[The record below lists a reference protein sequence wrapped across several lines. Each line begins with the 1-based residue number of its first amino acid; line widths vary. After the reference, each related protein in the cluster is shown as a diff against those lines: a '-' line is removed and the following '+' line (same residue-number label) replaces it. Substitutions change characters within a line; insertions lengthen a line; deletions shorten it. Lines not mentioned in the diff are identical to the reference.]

1 MIGHKRETGGILGW
15 FAGNHVAANILMI
28 ALVVAG
34 AYTVM
39 TMRTEVFPPID
50 PRQVTASVSYPGA
63 NPEEVESGIVIRME
77 AALSGISGISRVTSR
92 AAEGLGTVTAELTSF
107 ADADEVLS
115 DIRDAID
122 RLPDFPP
129 EGAEDPSVEKA
140 AVRPQLMTLAL
151 YGEVGE
157 RPLRAAAERLRDDL
171 LAVNQIAEV
180 ELGGVRAYEISIE
193 VDEEALQRFNLTFET
208 ITQRISAASL
218 DLVGGTLRTAG
229 GEILLRTPAERFDAE
244 GFGDI
249 PVIVTDDGAT
259 VRLSDIGKVRDGFA
273 DGDLINVY
281 NGQPAVFISIFRA
294 PEQGAIAAER
304 VVRDFLDTVRLP
316 PGIGLEIRDN
326 DTDVLRDRINLMLRN
341 AIFGFGLVFL
351 SLVLFLDLKLA
362 FWTSLAIPVSFLGGL
377 AIASLFGASINMISL
392 FALIIVLGIVVDDAV
407 VVGENVYQAQA
418 KGQGTGQTPFE
429 ATLRGLREVA
439 APVTLGVLTTIMA
452 FAPLAFTSGT
462 LGQIIS
468 VVPIV
473 VIAILLVSLLESLM
487 ILPAHLSGGG
497 RWSIGP
503 LAWVQRGFQTALETV
518 TQTILRP
525 VVLGAVK
532 VRYLTM
538 ALVCAGIVLA
548 AVSYLTGHLRFVFI
562 PPTEADGVQLTLTMA
577 EGAPFGATRQG
588 AETALWA
595 AARVNDRIAARDG
608 TAPVLRTS
616 ATIGQA
622 AAANPLGGGA
632 DSSTNVAQ
640 IRVELTPSDSRSI
653 GSADFERLWR
663 EEIGALAGAESMTF
677 VSGLF
682 VLGDD
687 VSIELDHP
695 DDDALMAA
703 ADALGDRLE
712 ATAGVSD
719 IEFSL
724 QFGKRQLEFQL
735 NTLGQSLGLTDSDM
749 ARQIRRAFFGE
760 TVQTMQRGL
769 EEVDVVVRYPED
781 ARTSL
786 SDVYALRITL
796 PGGETVPVTAIAEIT
811 ETRGFSTIE
820 RADGRRILRVTAKV
834 DPEVTTS
841 DNVNNN
847 LITEFL
853 PELSERIIGLGWS
866 ISGQAA
872 DQNEDLMN
880 LLGAMGIAMLGIF
893 VMIASFTRSYILP
906 LVILTTVAYGV
917 VGAVV
922 GHVLLGYPLTFI
934 SLFGI
939 VALSGVV
946 VNDTILLLDDYT
958 RRLSR
963 LPDLDKMQAMADS
976 AVRRFRPILMTTLST
991 AFGLLP
997 MIYETS
1003 LQAKFLIPMAI
1014 SLGFGILIATPILL
1028 LAVPA
1033 TILILEDMSAPLRR
1047 VRHKPV
1053 HNTRKRAALTED
1065 EITELLSALEE
1076 V

>member
-1 MIGHKRETGGILGW
+1 MTGHKRVNVGILGW
-15 FAGNHVAANILMI
+15 FANNHVAANILMI

-77 AALSGISGISRVTSR
+77 AALSGIPGIARVTSR
-92 AAEGLGTVTAELTSF
+92 PAEGLGTVTADLASF
-107 ADADEVLS
+107 ADADELLS

-140 AVRPQLMTLAL
+140 TIKPQLMTLAL
-151 YGEVGE
+151 FGEVGE
-157 RPLRAAAERLRDDL
+157 RPLREAAERLRDDL

-180 ELGGVRAYEISIE
+180 ELGGVRAYEVSIE
-193 VDEEALQRFNLTFET
+193 VVEEALQRFNLTFET
-208 ITQRISAASL
+208 ITQKISAASL
-218 DLVGGTLRTAG
+218 DLAGGTLRTAN

-244 GFGDI
+244 GFEDI
-249 PVIVTDDGAT
+249 PIIVTDDGAT
-259 VRLSDIGKVRDGFA
+259 VRLSDIGTVRDGFA

-341 AIFGFGLVFL
+341 AVFGFGLVFL

-362 FWTSLAIPVSFLGGL
+362 FSTSLAIPVSFLGGL

-418 KGQGTGQTPFE
+418 EGRNPFE

-473 VIAILLVSLLESLM
+473 VIAILVVSLLESLL

-497 RWSIGP
+497 RWSMGP
-503 LAWVQRGFQTALETV
+503 LAWVQRGFQTALEAL

-525 VVLGAVK
+525 VVLSAVK

-577 EGAPFGATRQG
+577 EGAPFSTTRQG

-608 TAPVLRTS
+608 AEPVLRTS

-622 AAANPLGGGA
+622 VAANPFGGSA
-632 DSSTNVAQ
+632 DSGTNVAQ

-653 GSADFERLWR
+653 ASADFERLWR

-687 VSIELDHP
+687 VSIELDHL

-703 ADALGDRLE
+703 ADALRDRLE

-724 QFGKRQLEFQL
+724 KFGKRQLEFQL

-760 TVQTMQRGL
+760 TVQTMQRSL
-769 EEVDVVVRYPED
+769 EEVDVVVRYPQD

-796 PGGETVPVTAIAEIT
+796 PGGETVPVTAIADIT

-834 DPEVTTS
+834 DPDVTTS
-841 DNVNNN
+841 DNVNDN

-853 PELSERIIGLGWS
+853 PELSDLFIGLGWAM
-866 ISGQAA
+866 SGQAA

-893 VMIASFTRSYILP
+893 VMLASFTRSYILP

-939 VALSGVV
+939 IALSGVV

-958 RRLSR
+958 QRLSR
-963 LPDLDKMQAMADS
+963 LPDLDKMQAIADS

-1028 LAVPA
+1028 VAVPA
-1033 TILILEDMSAPLRR
+1033 TVLILNDLAAPFRWGRR
-1047 VRHKPV
+1047 WLDARRDTLVDTP
-1053 HNTRKRAALTED
+1053 T
-1065 EITELLSALEE
+1065 
-1076 V
+1076 

>member
-28 ALVVAG
+28 AMVVAG

-77 AALSGISGISRVTSR
+77 AALSGISGIARVTSR

-140 AVRPQLMTLAL
+140 ATRPQLMTLAL

-218 DLVGGTLRTAG
+218 DLAGGTLRTAG

-244 GFGDI
+244 GFEDI

-259 VRLSDIGKVRDGFA
+259 VRLSDIGTVRDGFA
-273 DGDLINVY
+273 DGDLINVH

-407 VVGENVYQAQA
+407 VVGENVYQAQV
-418 KGQGTGQTPFE
+418 KGRSPFE

-473 VIAILLVSLLESLM
+473 VIAILLVSLLESLL

-497 RWSIGP
+497 RWSMGP

-548 AVSYLTGHLRFVFI
+548 AVSYLTGYLRFVFI

-577 EGAPFGATRQG
+577 EGAPFEATRQG

-595 AARVNDRIAARDG
+595 AERVNGRIAARDG

-622 AAANPLGGGA
+622 AAASPLGGGA

-682 VLGDD
+682 ILGDD

-695 DDDALMAA
+695 DDDALIAA

-712 ATAGVSD
+712 AIAGVSD

-735 NTLGQSLGLTDSDM
+735 NTLGQSLGLTESDM

-760 TVQTMQRGL
+760 TVQTLQRGL
-769 EEVDVVVRYPED
+769 EEVDVVVRYPQD

-796 PGGETVPVTAIAEIT
+796 PNGGTVPVTAIADIT

-841 DNVNNN
+841 DNVNSN
-847 LITEFL
+847 LMSKFL
-853 PELSERIIGLGWS
+853 PELGDRFIGLGWS
-866 ISGQAA
+866 MSGQAA

-893 VMIASFTRSYILP
+893 VMLASFTRSYILP

-963 LPDLDKMQAMADS
+963 LPDLDKVQAIADS

-1028 LAVPA
+1028 VAVPA
-1033 TILILEDMSAPLRR
+1033 TVLILNDLAAPLRW
-1047 VRHKPV
+1047 VRRKPV
-1053 HNTRKRAALTED
+1053 HNTSKRADLNED
-1065 EITELLSALEE
+1065 EITALSSALEE

>member
-1 MIGHKRETGGILGW
+1 MTWVVEKRRGILGW
-15 FAGNHVAANILMI
+15 FAGNHVAANILMV
-28 ALVVAG
+28 ALIVAG
-34 AYTVM
+34 AYTVA

-77 AALSGISGISRVTSR
+77 AALSGISGIARVTSR
-92 AAEGLGTVTAELTSF
+92 AAEGLGTVTAEITSF

-151 YGEVGE
+151 FGEVEE
-157 RPLRAAAERLRDDL
+157 RPLREAAERLRDDL

-208 ITQRISAASL
+208 IAQRISAASL
-218 DLVGGTLRTAG
+218 DLAGGTLRTAN
-229 GEILLRTPAERFDAE
+229 GEILLRTPAERVDPE

-249 PVIVTDDGAT
+249 PIIVTDDGAT
-259 VRLSDIGKVRDGFA
+259 VRLADIGAVRDGFA

-304 VVRDFLDTVRLP
+304 VVRDFLDMVRLP
-316 PGIGLEIRDN
+316 PGLALEIRDN

-418 KGQGTGQTPFE
+418 EGLNPFE

-439 APVTLGVLTTIMA
+439 APVTLGVMTTIVA

-473 VIAILLVSLLESLM
+473 VIAILAVSLLESLL

-503 LAWVQRGFQTALETV
+503 LAWVQLGFQAALDSV
-518 TQTILRP
+518 TQTVLRP
-525 VVLGAVK
+525 MVLGAVRF
-532 VRYLTM
+532 RYLTVT
-538 ALVCAGIVLA
+538 LVVAGIALA
-548 AVSYLTGHLRFVFI
+548 AVAYLTGHLRFVFI

-577 EGAPFGATRQG
+577 EGAPFSTTRQG
-588 AETALWA
+588 AEA
-595 AARVNDRIAARDG
+595 AIFAVGRINERIASRDG

-622 AAANPLGGGA
+622 SAASPLGGSV
-632 DSSTNVAQ
+632 DRSSNVAQ

-653 GSADFERLWR
+653 SSIDFERLWR
-663 EEIGALAGAESMTF
+663 EEIGPLAGAESMTF

-687 VSIELDHP
+687 VSIELSHP
-695 DDDALMAA
+695 DDDTLIAA
-703 ADALGDRLE
+703 AEALGDRLE
-712 ATAGVSD
+712 ATTGVFD

-735 NTLGQSLGLTDSDM
+735 NELGQSLGLSESDM
-749 ARQIRRAFFGE
+749 ARQLRRAFFGE
-760 TVQTMQRGL
+760 TVQTLQRGL
-769 EEVDVVVRYPED
+769 EEVDVVVRYPRE

-786 SDVYALRITL
+786 SDVYSLGVTL
-796 PGGETVPVTAIAEIT
+796 PRGDTVPVTSIADIT

-820 RADGRRILRVTAKV
+820 RADGRRVLRVTAKV
-834 DPEVTTS
+834 DADIATAG
-841 DNVNNN
+841 NVNDN
-847 LITEFL
+847 LVSEFL
-853 PELSERIIGLGWS
+853 PELSDHSFGLSWS
-866 ISGQAA
+866 MSGQAV
-872 DQNEDLMN
+872 DQNKDLAN

-893 VMIASFTRSYILP
+893 VMLGAFTRSYIMP
-906 LVILTTVAYGV
+906 MVILTTVAYGI
-917 VGAVV
+917 VGAVI

-963 LPDLDKMQAMADS
+963 HPNLDKARAMAES
-976 AVRRFRPILMTTLST
+976 AARRFRPILMTTLST
-991 AFGLLP
+991 AIGLLP

-1028 LAVPA
+1028 LAIPA
-1033 TILILEDMSAPLRR
+1033 TVVILDDLASPFRWARWRFGARPRTPLGT
-1047 VRHKPV
+1047 P
-1053 HNTRKRAALTED
+1053 A
-1065 EITELLSALEE
+1065 
-1076 V
+1076 

>member
-1 MIGHKRETGGILGW
+1 MTGRTPIRGGILEW

-34 AYTVM
+34 AFTVM

-50 PRQVTASVSYPGA
+50 PRQITASVSYPGA

-77 AALSGISGISRVTSR
+77 AALSGVSGIARITSR

-115 DIRDAID
+115 DIRDAVD
-122 RLPDFPP
+122 RLPDYPP
-129 EGAEDPSVEKA
+129 EGAEDPTVEKA
-140 AVRPQLMTLAL
+140 AIRPQLMTLAL
-151 YGEVGE
+151 FGDVGE
-157 RPLRAAAERLRDDL
+157 RPLREAAERLRDDL
-171 LAVNQIAEV
+171 LAVSQIAEV
-180 ELGGVRAYEISIE
+180 ELGGVRAYEVSIE
-193 VDEEALQRFNLTFET
+193 VDEDALQRFNLTFET

-218 DLVGGTLRTAG
+218 DLAGGTLRTAG
-229 GEILLRTPAERFDAE
+229 GDILLRTPAQRVDTES
-244 GFGDI
+244 FGEI
-249 PVIVTDDGAT
+249 PVIVTDEGAS
-259 VRLSDIGKVRDGFA
+259 VRLSDIGTVRDGFA
-273 DGDLINVY
+273 DGDLITVY
-281 NGQPAVFISIFRA
+281 NGQPSVFISIFRA
-294 PEQGAIAAER
+294 PEQGAIDAEQL
-304 VVRDFLDTVRLP
+304 VRDFLDDVRLP

-362 FWTSLAIPVSFLGGL
+362 FWTSLAIPISFLGGL
-377 AIASLFGASINMISL
+377 AIASMFGASINMISL
-392 FALIIVLGIVVDDAV
+392 FALIIVLGVVVDDAV

-418 KGQGTGQTPFE
+418 EGRNQFE
-429 ATLRGLREVA
+429 ATLRGLKEVA
-439 APVTLGVLTTIMA
+439 TPVTLGVMTTIMA

-462 LGQIIS
+462 LGQVIS
-468 VVPIV
+468 VMPIV
-473 VIAILLVSLLESLM
+473 VIAILAVSLLESLL

-497 RWSIGP
+497 RWSMGP
-503 LAWVQRGFQTALETV
+503 LAWVQRAFQATLAAV
-518 TQTILRP
+518 TQNILRP
-525 VVLGAVK
+525 MVLGAIK

-538 ALVCAGIVLA
+538 TLICAGIVLA
-548 AVSYLTGHLRFVFI
+548 AVSYLTGHLRFVFL

-577 EGAPFGATRQG
+577 EGAPFSTTRQG
-588 AETALWA
+588 AEAALWA
-595 AARVNDRIAARDG
+595 AQRVNDRIASRDG
-608 TAPVLRTS
+608 IAPVLRTS
-616 ATIGQA
+616 ATIGQTA
-622 AAANPLGGGA
+622 AGGPMA
-632 DSSTNVAQ
+632 RSTDSSTNMAQ

-653 GSADFERLWR
+653 GSTEFERLWR
-663 EEIGALAGAESMTF
+663 EEVAALTGAESMIF

-682 VLGDD
+682 IVGDD
-687 VSIELDHP
+687 VSIELSHP
-695 DDDALMAA
+695 DDSMLIAA
-703 ADALGDRLE
+703 ADALGDRLN

-724 QFGKRQLEFQL
+724 KFGKRQLEFQL
-735 NTLGQSLGLTDSDM
+735 NELGQSLGLTDSEM

-760 TVQTMQRGL
+760 TVQTLQRGL
-769 EEVDVVVRYPED
+769 EEVDVVVRYPQD

-786 SDVYALRITL
+786 SDVYNLRITL
-796 PGGETVPVTAIAEIT
+796 PGGETVLVTAIANVT

-820 RADGRRILRVTAKV
+820 RAESRRVLRVTAKV

-841 DNVNNN
+841 DNVNNS
-847 LITEFL
+847 LTTEFL
-853 PELSERIIGLGWS
+853 PDLSERVIGLGWS

-872 DQNEDLMN
+872 DQNTDLMN

-893 VMIASFTRSYILP
+893 VMLASFTRSYILP

-922 GHVLLGYPLTFI
+922 GHVALGYPLTFI

-946 VNDTILLLDDYT
+946 VNDTILFLDDYT
-958 RRLSR
+958 RRLWR
-963 LPDLDKMQAMADS
+963 LPDLDKMQAIADS

-997 MIYETS
+997 MVYETS

-1028 LAVPA
+1028 LVVPA
-1033 TILILEDMSAPLRR
+1033 TVLILEDLAAPFRWGRR
-1047 VRHKPV
+1047 KFDMRPTTPV
-1053 HNTRKRAALTED
+1053 DTPA
-1065 EITELLSALEE
+1065 
-1076 V
+1076 

>member
-1 MIGHKRETGGILGW
+1 MTGGTPRRGGILEW

-34 AYTVM
+34 ANTVL
-39 TMRTEVFPPID
+39 TMRTEVLPPID
-50 PRQVTASVSYPGA
+50 PRQITASVSYPGA
-63 NPEEVESGIVIRME
+63 NPEEIESGIVIRME
-77 AALSGISGISRVTSR
+77 AALSGISGIVRITSR
-92 AAEGLGTVTAELTSF
+92 AAEGLGTVTAELSSF

-115 DIRDAID
+115 DIRDAVD

-129 EGAEDPSVEKA
+129 EGAEDASVAKA

-151 YGEVGE
+151 FGEVGE
-157 RPLRAAAERLRDDL
+157 RPLREAAERLRDDL
-171 LAVNQIAEV
+171 LAVRQIAEI
-180 ELGGVRAYEISIE
+180 ELNGVRAYEVSIE

-218 DLVGGTLRTAG
+218 DLAGGTLRTAN
-229 GEILLRTPAERFDAE
+229 GEILLRTPAERADAE
-244 GFGDI
+244 SFGDV
-249 PVIVTDDGAT
+249 PMIVTDEGAS
-259 VRLSDIGKVRDGFA
+259 VRLSDIGTVRDGFA

-304 VVRDFLDTVRLP
+304 VVRYFLETVGLP

-341 AIFGFGLVFL
+341 AVFGFGLVFL

-362 FWTSLAIPVSFLGGL
+362 FWTSLAIPISFLGGL
-377 AIASLFGASINMISL
+377 AIASLFGVSINMISL

-418 KGQGTGQTPFE
+418 ESRSQFE
-429 ATLRGLREVA
+429 ATLRGLKEVA
-439 APVTLGVLTTIMA
+439 APVTLGVMTTMMA

-473 VIAILLVSLLESLM
+473 VIAILAVSLLECLL

-497 RWSIGP
+497 RWSMGP
-503 LAWVQRGFQTALETV
+503 LAWVQRGFHATLEAV
-518 TQTILRP
+518 TRIILRP
-525 VVLGAVK
+525 VVLGAVR

-538 ALVCAGIVLA
+538 ALVCAGIGLA

-577 EGAPFGATRQG
+577 EGTPFPTTQQG
-588 AETALWA
+588 AEAALWA
-595 AARVNDRIAARDG
+595 AARVNDAIAARDG

-622 AAANPLGGGA
+622 TGGSPLAGST

-653 GSADFERLWR
+653 GSVDFERLWR
-663 EEIGALAGAESMTF
+663 EEIGALAAAESMIF

-682 VLGDD
+682 IVGDD
-687 VSIELDHP
+687 VSIELRHP
-695 DDDALMAA
+695 DDTILIAA
-703 ADALGDRLE
+703 ADGLGDRLK

-724 QFGKRQLEFQL
+724 QYGKRQLEFRL
-735 NTLGQSLGLTDSDM
+735 NGLGQSLGLTESDM

-760 TVQTMQRGL
+760 TVQTLQRGL
-769 EEVDVVVRYPED
+769 EEVDVVVRYPQD

-786 SDVYALRITL
+786 SDVYNLRITL
-796 PGGETVPVTAIAEIT
+796 PGGETVPVTAIADIT

-820 RADGRRILRVTAKV
+820 RADGRRVLRVTAKV
-834 DPEVTTS
+834 DPDVTTS
-841 DNVNNN
+841 DNVNTN
-847 LITEFL
+847 LTTEFL
-853 PELSERIIGLGWS
+853 PELSERVIGLNWS
-866 ISGQAA
+866 VSGQAA

-893 VMIASFTRSYILP
+893 VMLASFTRSYILP

-946 VNDTILLLDDYT
+946 VNDTILLLDDYK

-963 LPDLDKMQAMADS
+963 LPDLDKVQTIADS

-1028 LAVPA
+1028 VAVPA
-1033 TILILEDMSAPLRR
+1033 TIMILDDLGRPFRWAWRMFSPKLEP
-1047 VRHKPV
+1047 
-1053 HNTRKRAALTED
+1053 TKRA
-1065 EITELLSALEE
+1065 
-1076 V
+1076 

>member
-1 MIGHKRETGGILGW
+1 MIGRTQRPRGVLAW
-15 FAGNHVAANILMI
+15 FAGNHVAANILMV
-28 ALVVAG
+28 ALVLAG

-77 AALSGISGISRVTSR
+77 AALLGISGIARVTSR
-92 AAEGLGTVTAELTSF
+92 SAEGLGSVTAELSSF

-115 DIRDAID
+115 DVRDAID

-140 AVRPQLMTLAL
+140 AVRPKLMTLAL
-151 YGEVGE
+151 YGDVGE
-157 RPLRAAAERLRDDL
+157 RPLRQAAERLRDDL

-180 ELGGVRAYEISIE
+180 ELSGVRAYEVSIE
-193 VDEEALQRFNLTFET
+193 VDEEALQRFNLTFEA
-208 ITQRISAASL
+208 ITQKISAASL
-218 DLVGGTLRTAG
+218 DLAGGTLRTAG
-229 GEILLRTPAERFDAE
+229 GDILLRTPAERADAE

-249 PVIVTDDGAT
+249 PVIVTDEGAT
-259 VRLSDIGKVRDGFA
+259 VRLSDIGTIRDGFA
-273 DGDLINVY
+273 DGELINVY

-294 PEQGAIAAER
+294 PEQGAIDTEA
-304 VVRDFLDTVRLP
+304 VVRGFLEGVRLP

-377 AIASLFGASINMISL
+377 AIASLFGASISMISL

-418 KGQGTGQTPFE
+418 EGQAKGQTPFQ

-439 APVTLGVLTTIMA
+439 APVTLGVMTTIMA

-473 VIAILLVSLLESLM
+473 VIAILFVSLLESLF

-497 RWSIGP
+497 SWSMGP
-503 LAWVQRGFQTALETV
+503 LAWVQRGFKGALQAV

-525 VVLGAVK
+525 LVLGAVRF
-532 VRYLTM
+532 RYLTM

-548 AVSYLTGHLRFVFI
+548 AVNYLTGHLRFVFI

-608 TAPVLRTS
+608 AAPVLRTS

-622 AAANPLGGGA
+622 AEASPIGGRAESGA
-632 DSSTNVAQ
+632 NVAQ

-653 GSADFERLWR
+653 GSVDFERLWR
-663 EEIGALAGAESMTF
+663 EEIGALAGAESMVF
-677 VSGLF
+677 ISGLF

-687 VSIELDHP
+687 VSIELSHP
-695 DDDALMAA
+695 EDDALIAA
-703 ADALGDRLE
+703 ADDLGERLE
-712 ATAGVSD
+712 AIAGVSD

-724 QFGKRQLEFQL
+724 QYGKRQLEFQL
-735 NTLGQSLGLTDSDM
+735 NTLGQSLGLTESDM

-760 TVQTMQRGL
+760 SVQTLQRGL
-769 EEVDVVVRYPED
+769 EEVDVVVRYPQD

-786 SDVYALRITL
+786 SDVYNLRIAL
-796 PGGETVPVTAIAEIT
+796 PGGETVPVTAIADIT

-820 RADGRRILRVTAKV
+820 RSEGRRILRVTAKV
-834 DPEVTTS
+834 DPDVTTADAVNS
-841 DNVNNN
+841 D
-847 LITEFL
+847 LTAAFL
-853 PELSERIIGLGWS
+853 PALGERFIGLSWS
-866 ISGQAA
+866 MSGQTA

-880 LLGAMGIAMLGIF
+880 LLGAMGISMLGIF
-893 VMIASFTRSYILP
+893 VMLASFTRSYILP

-922 GHVLLGYPLTFI
+922 GHVMLGYPLTFI

-958 RRLSR
+958 RRLAR
-963 LPDLDKMQAMADS
+963 LPGLDKARALADS
-976 AVRRFRPILMTTLST
+976 AARRFRPILMTTLWT

-1033 TILILEDMSAPLRR
+1033 TVLILEDLAAPLRWAR
-1047 VRHKPV
+1047 RLPE
-1053 HNTRKRAALTED
+1053 TRTEPGFS
-1065 EITELLSALEE
+1065 SA
-1076 V
+1076 

>member
-1 MIGHKRETGGILGW
+1 MKRSSRMHSGLLGW

-34 AYTVM
+34 AYTVL

-50 PRQVTASVSYPGA
+50 PRQVTANVSYPGA

-77 AALSGISGISRVTSR
+77 AALSGISGIARVTSS
-92 AAEGLGTVTAELTSF
+92 AAEGLGTVTAELSSF
-107 ADADEVLS
+107 SDADEVLS
-115 DIRDAID
+115 DVRDAID

-129 EGAEDPSVEKA
+129 EGAEDPSVKKA
-140 AVRPQLMTLAL
+140 AIRPQLMTLAL
-151 YGEVGE
+151 YGDVGE
-157 RPLRAAAERLRDDL
+157 RPLREAAEHLRDDL

-180 ELGGVRAYEISIE
+180 ELGGVRTYEVSIE

-208 ITQRISAASL
+208 ITQMISAASL
-218 DLVGGTLRTAG
+218 DLAGGTLRTAS
-229 GEILLRTPAERFDAE
+229 GEILLRTPAERTDAE

-249 PVIVTDDGAT
+249 PVIVTEDGAT
-259 VRLSDIGKVRDGFA
+259 VLLSDIGTIRDGFA
-273 DGDLINVY
+273 DGELINVY
-281 NGQPAVFISIFRA
+281 NGQPAVFVSIFRA
-294 PEQGAIAAER
+294 PEQGAIDAEQS
-304 VVRDFLDTVRLP
+304 VRDLLETVQLP

-418 KGQGTGQTPFE
+418 DGLAENRTPFE
-429 ATLRGLREVA
+429 ATLRGLRDVA
-439 APVTLGVLTTIMA
+439 APVTLGVMTTIVA

-473 VIAILLVSLLESLM
+473 VIAILFVSLLESLF

-497 RWSIGP
+497 RWSMGP
-503 LAWVQRGFQTALETV
+503 LAWVQRGFQTALGAV
-518 TQTILRP
+518 TRILLRP
-525 VVLGAVK
+525 MVLGAIR
-532 VRYLTM
+532 VRYVTM
-538 ALVCAGIVLA
+538 ALITAGMVLA
-548 AVSYLTGHLRFVFI
+548 AVSYLTGHLRFVFF

-577 EGAPFGATRQG
+577 EGAPFAATRQG
-588 AETALWA
+588 AEAALWA
-595 AARVNDRIAARDG
+595 ATRVSDRIAARDG
-608 TAPVLRTS
+608 SAPVFRTS

-622 AAANPLGGGA
+622 AAANPLGSGGESGA
-632 DSSTNVAQ
+632 NVAQ

-653 GSADFERLWR
+653 GSVDFERLWR
-663 EEIGALAGAESMTF
+663 EEIGALAGAESMAF

-682 VLGDD
+682 VVGDD
-687 VSIELDHP
+687 ISIELSHP
-695 DDDALMAA
+695 DDDALVAA
-703 ADALGDRLE
+703 AEALGDRLE

-719 IEFSL
+719 IVFSL
-724 QFGKRQLEFQL
+724 QFGKRQLEFHL
-735 NTLGQSLGLTDSDM
+735 NALGQTLGLTESDM

-760 TVQTMQRGL
+760 TVQTLQRGL
-769 EEVDVVVRYPED
+769 EDVDVVIRYPQD

-786 SDVYALRITL
+786 SDVYNLRITL
-796 PGGETVPVTAIAEIT
+796 PGGETVPVTAIADIR

-820 RADGRRILRVTAKV
+820 RAGGRRILRVTAKV
-834 DPEVTTS
+834 DPDVTTA
-841 DNVNNN
+841 DHVNDS
-847 LITEFL
+847 LASEFL
-853 PELSERIIGLGWS
+853 PGLGARFVGLDWS
-866 ISGQAA
+866 KSGQAA
-872 DQNEDLMN
+872 DQNQDLTN

-893 VMIASFTRSYILP
+893 VMLASFTRSYVMP

-917 VGAVV
+917 LGAVV

-963 LPDLDKMQAMADS
+963 LPGLDKARAMADS
-976 AVRRFRPILMTTLST
+976 AARRFRPILMTTLST
-991 AFGLLP
+991 ALGLLP

-1014 SLGFGILIATPILL
+1014 SLGFGILIATPMLL

-1033 TILILEDMSAPLRR
+1033 TVLILDDLAAPLRWGR
-1047 VRHKPV
+1047 RKFGASPETPIDTPV
-1053 HNTRKRAALTED
+1053 
-1065 EITELLSALEE
+1065 
-1076 V
+1076 